1 MELENELVTS
11 ILMKRDAELI
21 EMLFEFG
28 NWNSSVIKLVS
39 EELIKRGSYPSDF
52 DEKLKNLT
60 NKEHELLRQGKPA
73 SMLGKII
80 SCICVFGLLGIY
92 MGYQYMNAKEKSIYD
107 GTEFFKYNTS
117 TREFGKYIFYISISI
132 VVLVFY
138 SKIRN
143 Y

>member
-1 MELENELVTS
+1 MELDNELVKS
-11 ILMKRDAELI
+11 ILMKSDSELI

-28 NWNSSVIKLVS
+28 KWNSSVIKLVS
-39 EELIKRGSYPSDF
+39 EELIKRGSYPSDY

-60 NKEHELLRQGKPA
+60 NKEHELLSQGKPA
-73 SMLGKII
+73 SILGKII
-80 SCICVFGLLGIY
+80 SCISVFGLLGIY

-107 GTEFFKYNTS
+107 GTQFFKYNS
-117 TREFGKYIFYISISI
+117 NTREFGKYIFYISISLL
-132 VVLVFY
+132 VLGLY

>member
-1 MELENELVTS
+1 MELDNELVES
-11 ILMKRDAELI
+11 ILMKRDSELI

-28 NWNSSVIKLVS
+28 KWNSSVIKLVR
-39 EELIKRGSYPSDF
+39 EELIKRGSYPSDY
-52 DEKLKNLT
+52 DEKLKIIT
-60 NKEHELLRQGKPA
+60 NKEHELLSQGKPA

-80 SCICVFGLLGIY
+80 SCISVFGLLGIF

-107 GTEFFKYNTS
+107 GTEFFKYNS
-117 TREFGKYIFYISISI
+117 NTREFGKYIFYISISI
-132 VVLVFY
+132 VVLGFY